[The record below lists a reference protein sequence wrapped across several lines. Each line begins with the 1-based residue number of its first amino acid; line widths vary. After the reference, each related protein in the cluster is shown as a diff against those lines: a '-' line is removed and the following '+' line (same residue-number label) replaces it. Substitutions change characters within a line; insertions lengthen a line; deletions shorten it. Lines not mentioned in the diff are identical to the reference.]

1 MFEALSA
8 LRRQRLG
15 KTPFPDA
22 WLGIL
27 RERVPYYG
35 LLSQDEQSELRN
47 LIRVFIAEKKFEGC
61 GGLEMT
67 DEIRVTI
74 AAQACILLL
83 NREHD
88 YYAGLRSILVYP
100 SSYVAP
106 SKVVDAAGVVH
117 EGEVSRLG
125 EAWLRGAIIL
135 SWDDVRRDSADFQ
148 DGHNVTLHEF
158 AHQLDQQDGTFDG
171 APHLEKRSHY
181 RSWAR
186 ILLKEYKALGEAAE
200 RGQDTL
206 IDQYG
211 ATDPAEFFAV
221 ITEAFF
227 ETPKPL
233 KQKHPELYAELMK
246 FFHQDPLARIEAAQ
260 KASTSD

>member
-1 MFEALSA
+1 VFET
-8 LRRQRLG
+8 LRKWRRKRFDKL
-15 KTPFPDA
+15 PFPEA

-27 RERVPYYG
+27 RERVPYYR
-35 LLSQDEQSELRN
+35 LLSRDEQTELRK
-47 LIRVFIAEKKFEGC
+47 LIRVFLAEKKFEGC
-61 GGLEMT
+61 GGLAMT

-88 YYAGLRSILVYP
+88 YYAGLHSVLVYP
-100 SSYVAP
+100 SSYWAP
-106 SKVVDAAGVVH
+106 SKFLDPLGVVH
-117 EGEVSRLG
+117 EGDESRLG

-135 SWDDVRRDSADFQ
+135 SWDDVRRDSSDFQ

-171 APHLEKRSHY
+171 APLLEKSSHY

-186 ILLKEYKALGEAAE
+186 VLMKEYEALGEAAE
-200 RGQDTL
+200 RGQETL

-227 ETPKPL
+227 ESPKAL
-233 KQKHPELYAELMK
+233 KEEHPELYAELKK
-246 FFHQDPLARIEAAQ
+246 FFRQDTLARLE
-260 KASTSD
+260 KATGHSGT